1 MHTLALGP
9 SLPQGH
15 TCSLPRGGVQGVS
28 VGRMGGWCDYGLSPR
43 RVSRSPQ
50 GSQMTLPAPV
60 TLPRSSGEKGAAAQH
75 SLLPPTEST
84 LAPLI

>member
-15 TCSLPRGGVQGVS
+15 TCSLPRGGVQRVS
-28 VGRMGGWCDYGLSPR
+28 AGRMGEWCDYGLSSR

-50 GSQMTLPAPV
+50 GDLPDD
-60 TLPRSSGEKGAAAQH
+60 
-75 SLLPPTEST
+75 PPST
-84 LAPLI
+84 RHATPELR